1 VHEYPHEPQ
10 HYKQFA
16 IYSIL
21 AQSGSFL
28 PRDSPEMSQHMCTL
42 IHQGSSC
49 TVRPLKEVIN
59 ALKEAERGM
68 PPALQHQILP
78 GLLLG
83 ALCMGALLYLY
94 GLASTLPLG
103 DTNIRGMLL
112 IPSLPTPLYII
123 MGLVALA
130 GVGLTLLASFV
141 QRRRDPHNP
150 QKQRQPR
157 PIRTPWQMLVSTLAS
172 CAFLVL
178 GLLWLVRHGPEMQQW
193 LERWRQGLGE
203 IPGMLATGSD
213 SFLRQ
218 VDSPTAGYALFII
231 VVVVYGGLAL
241 LGLWILIRGR
251 DGAAASQERNEPQM
265 RQVRQAVTAGLR
277 ELQSYADPRLAI
289 IACYARLEHLLEDY
303 GVPAYA
309 YLTPQ
314 EYMGAVL
321 QGIELPTDALSGLV
335 QLFEQAR
342 YSLHPL
348 DDTARTQATAYLTTI
363 QTHLAA
369 EATLATRV

>member
-1 VHEYPHEPQ
+1 
-10 HYKQFA
+10 
-16 IYSIL
+16 
-21 AQSGSFL
+21 
-28 PRDSPEMSQHMCTL
+28 
-42 IHQGSSC
+42 
-49 TVRPLKEVIN
+49 
-59 ALKEAERGM
+59 
-68 PPALQHQILP
+68 
-78 GLLLG
+78 
-83 ALCMGALLYLY
+83 MGALLYLY

-123 MGLVALA
+123 MGLVAFA

-141 QRRRDPHNP
+141 QCRRDPHNP
-150 QKQRQPR
+150 QKQRQLR

-178 GLLWLVRHGPEMQQW
+178 GLLWLVRHGPQMQQW

-251 DGAAASQERNEPQM
+251 DGVSASQERNEPQM

-321 QGIELPTDALSGLV
+321 QGVELPTDALSGLV

-348 DDTARTQATAYLTTI
+348 DDTARTQATAYLTAI

-369 EATLATRV
+369 ETTLATRA